1 LVRAYFVMNSATA
14 RFSPSTEKV
23 AALQAFL
30 GRRGKL
36 ARIAL
41 YLYVVVIACPIRY
54 WPLGTDPE
62 ETWRFALNYAPVHG
76 LAAGRDVI
84 FTCGP
89 LVYLLFPEHV
99 GNNLAQGLLFQ
110 TALWLSLA
118 TIFADVY
125 FRAGFALR
133 NHTLSGYGMRHCTL
147 NCIALQK
154 IDMIGV
160 LTV

>member
-1 LVRAYFVMNSATA
+1 MTSAIT

-23 AALQAFL
+23 AALHAFL
-30 GRRGKL
+30 GRHGKL

-54 WPLGTDPE
+54 WPLGTDHE
-62 ETWRFALNYAPVHG
+62 DAWRFALNYAPVQG

-89 LVYLLFPEHV
+89 LVYLLFPEHL
-99 GNNLAQGLLFQ
+99 GNNLVQGLLFQ

-125 FRAGFALR
+125 FRAGIPLR
-133 NHTLSGYGMRHCTL
+133 NL
-147 NCIALQK
+147 ALFSCYF
-154 IDMIGV
+154 G
-160 LTV
+160 LAAPLFWF